1 MSLFSCPN
9 ELIFE
14 IAGYLDSYSLKSLIE
29 TDNNHTFLYPVLF
42 PVLWSKIETELG
54 KGSHLFWAAMGGF
67 EEWTTIF
74 LDNHIEVNA
83 RTGDRIRPTA
93 LHAAAYYGHDGVAK
107 LLLTRGADIEA
118 EYARDSPLYLATATG
133 HESIVRLLLE
143 RGAKIDSRIIFGA
156 VNITSLHQAAV
167 YGYNPVIEVL
177 LEYGIDINVRGSHPP
192 HATTALHSAVFYRH
206 LETVGLLLR
215 RGADPN
221 IPGANGITP
230 LNIVVYYHA
239 VFCDDIS
246 TSILSLLLEHG
257 ANTGVWDKRGTPLY
271 WAAEAGNAEMVR
283 LLVQNGS
290 NVNFQDC
297 WKGQGTPLHGAVD
310 GGNPEVV
317 KFLLEGGAD
326 IGIER
331 QDGKTALLAA
341 LETDHGEIIQLLTAW
356 TEMAAS
362 KLSNC

>member
-9 ELIFE
+9 ELISE
-14 IAGYLDSYSLKSLIE
+14 IAGYLDSYSLKNLIE
-29 TDNNHTFLYPVLF
+29 TDNNRTFLYPVLF
-42 PVLWSKIETELG
+42 PVLWSKIEIELG

-93 LHAAAYYGHDGVAK
+93 LHVAAYYGHDGVAK

-118 EYARDSPLYLATATG
+118 ESTRGNPLYLATSTG
-133 HESIVRLLLE
+133 HESMVRLLLE
-143 RGAKIDSRIIFGA
+143 RGAKVDSRVILGA
-156 VNITSLHQAAV
+156 ENITPLHQAAA
-167 YGYNPVIEVL
+167 YGYNPVIEVF

-192 HATTALHSAVFYRH
+192 HATTALHSAVFYRQ
-206 LETVGLLLR
+206 LATVGLLLR

-221 IPGANGITP
+221 IQGTNGITP
-230 LNIVVYYHA
+230 LNIAVYYHG
-239 VFCDDIS
+239 VSCDNIS

-257 ANTGVWDKRGTPLY
+257 ADTGVWDGRGTPLY
-271 WAAEAGNAEMVR
+271 WAAEAGNVEMVR

-290 NVNFQDC
+290 NVNLQDC
-297 WKGQGTPLHGAVD
+297 WKGHGTPLHGAVG
-310 GGNPEVV
+310 GGNLEVV
-317 KFLLEGGAD
+317 KVLLESGAD
-326 IGIER
+326 TGIKR
-331 QDGKTALLAA
+331 RDGKTALLAA
-341 LETDHGEIIQLLTAW
+341 LETGHGEIIRLLTAR

-362 KLSNC
+362 G